1 MHQNAP
7 PQYRLDA
14 NSKNTPMTPPNGN
27 KKPKPTHPGLAVSDI
42 KVMTSVLRINFDF
55 SRLYSNLNIFIL

>member
-7 PQYRLDA
+7 PQYRLDV
-14 NSKNTPMTPPNGN
+14 NNKNPPMTPPNGN

-42 KVMTSVLRINFDF
+42 KVMTSVQRIN
-55 SRLYSNLNIFIL
+55 IFKLL